1 MKYILIVI
9 LAMSALMFQSAEA
22 AGIRIDTKVER
33 EEQAA
38 CVPIGK
44 SAAMSA
50 VARKTDGRVLSASL
64 NMNRKPPV
72 YRVKVLSPN
81 GRVSHVLVNACN
93 GRVIR

>member
-1 MKYILIVI
+1 MKYILMVI

-33 EEQAA
+33 EEQA

>member
-1 MKYILIVI
+1 MKYVLIVLFA
-9 LAMSALMFQSAEA
+9 LAALNFSVAEA
-22 AGIRIDTKVER
+22 AGVRLETRIENKEKS
-33 EEQAA
+33 

-50 VARKTDGRVLSASL
+50 AAQQTDGRVLSATL

-72 YRVKVLSPN
+72 YRVKVLSSS
-81 GRVSHVLVNACN
+81 GRVSHVLVDACN